1 MKKLFFT
8 LFSAATAFAALA
20 GTVTVNGIV
29 YQYGTESEAAGEATA
44 IQCTAELPTVVVMEN
59 KVTDGT
65 DEYVVTAIGSRL
77 FQNKTE
83 VTSITLPEGIKKIY
97 SNAFFGTSKLEEI
110 KNVPEELES
119 LGSDSFVD
127 SHYVQILTGEEG
139 VYLFGGYA
147 IAYIGEITTETVI
160 TFPENTKGICYIFF
174 KFPGYKGGNLVR
186 KVVLNEG
193 LLEIQR
199 RAFEYCYISEINIP
213 STVTYIDPDAFN
225 GSHLEQFTVSED
237 NSTYTA
243 ADGILFTADMKT
255 LYLYPSYKEC
265 ESYIVPDGV
274 TTINNYGFYGAFKI
288 KELTICEGVAEI
300 NQQVIRNMGAL
311 ETLHLPSTISNIRI
325 GNFVSCSKLKEIT
338 LAAAVPPA
346 YSGADLSAFA
356 ETTTLYVPE
365 GSIEAYKA
373 DSNWGK
379 LLNIKKLTE
388 YSAAEMISEENAVEI
403 ARYDISG
410 RILSAPQKGVN
421 FVRMSDGKVK
431 KVLVK

>member
-44 IQCTAELPTVVVMEN
+44 IRCTAELPTVVVMEN

-65 DEYVVTAIGSRL
+65 DEYVVTAIGARL
-77 FQNKTE
+77 FQDKTK

-97 SNAFFGTSKLEEI
+97 YNAFFGTSKLEEI

-119 LGSDSFVD
+119 LGSDSFAD
-127 SHYVQILTGEEG
+127 SRYVQILTGEEG

-160 TFPENTKGICYIFF
+160 TFPKNTKGICYAFF
-174 KFPGYKGGNLVR
+174 KFPGNKGGNMVR

-193 LLEIQR
+193 LQEIQQ

-213 STVTYIDPDAFN
+213 STVTYIYPDAFSN
-225 GSHLEQFTVSED
+225 SHLEQFTVSEG

-255 LYLYPSYKEC
+255 LYLYPSYKEG

-274 TTINNYGFYGAFKI
+274 TTINNYAFYGAFKI
-288 KELTICEGVAEI
+288 KELTICEGIAEI

-311 ETLHLPSTISNIRI
+311 ETLHLPSTVSNIKM

-346 YSGADLSAFA
+346 YTGTDLSAFA

-379 LLNIKKLTE
+379 ILNIKKLSE
-388 YSAAEMISEENAVEI
+388 YSAAELISEENAVETI
-403 ARYDISG
+403 RYDITG
-410 RILSAPQKGVN
+410 RILSTPQKGIN
-421 FVRMSDGKVK
+421 IIKMSDGSVK
-431 KVLVK
+431 KELVK

>member
-1 MKKLFFT
+1 ML
-8 LFSAATAFAALA
+8 AQA

-65 DEYVVTAIGSRL
+65 DEYIVTAIGSRL

-83 VTSITLPEGIKKIY
+83 VTSITLPEGIKRIDY
-97 SNAFFGTSKLEEI
+97 YAFFGTSKLEEI

-119 LGSDSFVD
+119 LGKGSFTDSN
-127 SHYVQILTGEEG
+127 YVRILTGEEG

-147 IAYIGEITTETVI
+147 IGYIVEITTETVI
-160 TFPENTKGICYIFF
+160 TFPENTKGICYNFF
-174 KFPGYKGGNLVR
+174 KFPGYKSGNMVR

-193 LLEIQR
+193 LLEIQA

-213 STVTYIDPDAFN
+213 STVTYIDPDAFR
-225 GSHLEQFTVSED
+225 GSDLEQFTVSEG

-243 ADGILFTADMKT
+243 NDGILFSADMKT
-255 LYLYPSYKEC
+255 LYLYPSYKEG

-274 TTINNYGFYGAFKI
+274 TTINDYAFYYAFKI
-288 KELTICEGVAEI
+288 KELTICEGITEI
-300 NQQVIRNMGAL
+300 NPQVIRDMGAL
-311 ETLHLPSTISNIRI
+311 ETLHLPSTVSNIKM
-325 GNFVSCSKLKEIT
+325 GNFASCSKLKEIT

-346 YSGADLSAFA
+346 YDGTDLSAFA